1 MHRAY
6 SLEKSLMLEKIKDKR
21 RRRGTEN
28 EMVGWHH
35 WLNGHKFEPTLGN
48 SEGQWSLACCSPW
61 RWKESDKTEQLNNHH
76 HVSGLLAL
84 WGGPHSSYEVC
95 FSFGC
100 FYFPR
105 RPHALGLLLPFETFF
120 LWNVYL
126 SKYLSLCLSLNSFCN
141 ETSSTWS
148 SLSVSSK
155 KQWVQVPTWVLAE
168 FKSQF
173 GFWLGSSPDLWVQ
186 VSSELCS
193 CMYISYFYAYYIKVV
208 TWQSSIILLI
218 QVLSWKRPN

>member
-1 MHRAY
+1 MA
-6 SLEKSLMLEKIKDKR
+6 LKR
-21 RRRGTEN
+21 VRQDWATE
-28 EMVGWHH
+28 H
-35 WLNGHKFEPTLGN
+35 
-48 SEGQWSLACCSPW
+48 
-61 RWKESDKTEQLNNHH
+61 HH
-76 HVSGLLAL
+76 HVSGLLAF

-95 FSFGC
+95 FSFAC
-100 FYFPR
+100 FCFSR
-105 RPHALGLLLPFETFF
+105 RPHALGLLLPSETFF

-193 CMYISYFYAYYIKVV
+193 CMYISYFYAYYVKVV

-218 QVLSWKRPN
+218 QVLSWKRPNEWDLLYIKLLNFEIKISLNILILWVLPISFSFYHHSNAAFIHISSLCSLQRGSIKIL